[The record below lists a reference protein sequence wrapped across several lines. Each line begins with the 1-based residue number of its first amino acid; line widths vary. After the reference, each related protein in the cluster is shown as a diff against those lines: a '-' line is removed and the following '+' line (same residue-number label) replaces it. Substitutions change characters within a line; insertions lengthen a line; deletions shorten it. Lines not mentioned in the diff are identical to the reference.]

1 MKFHDG
7 EVQYLVFNTDEDEG
21 LVRHLREL
29 NKRGCTNNMIFY
41 ENLTC
46 FVKKLSQANVD
57 LFRALYD
64 IPLGSHVYIV
74 QVVHDFKA

>member
-7 EVQYLVFNTDEDEG
+7 EVQYVVFNTDEDEG
-21 LVRHLREL
+21 LVQHLREL
-29 NKRGCTNNMIFY
+29 SQRGCTSNVVFY